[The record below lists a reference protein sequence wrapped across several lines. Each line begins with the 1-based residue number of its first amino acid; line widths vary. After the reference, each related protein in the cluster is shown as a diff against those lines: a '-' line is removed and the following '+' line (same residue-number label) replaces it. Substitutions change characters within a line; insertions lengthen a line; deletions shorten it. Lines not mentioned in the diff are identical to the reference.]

1 MSSGG
6 ILSLPNE
13 LLIAIAT
20 AGQGGSVTVQQ
31 LRPEWSLSQVC
42 RRFRDII
49 VGAPVLWTLIEL
61 DLHSDMLADIANL
74 YFTRSQAC
82 HLRTI
87 LRECK
92 DTDDELIA
100 ERLSVIVP
108 HIHRIRQLRIFLFAN
123 PQIALAPLRH
133 VAAPNLERLE
143 IRNTLEAFEMN
154 PVEIFSLGAPM
165 LTFICM
171 KCITPHFP
179 VPWAA
184 ALTHLKLH
192 RDGEWRDSSSSLA
205 ATITTQCLCLAHL
218 SLSVV
223 YLEMGRL
230 HLPFLERLH
239 IEIPEEDQHHLLAI
253 FDLFDTPALA
263 EFTISGTHADQILV
277 LFNSTSLPHSSFPA
291 LTSLTFVN
299 GSCACRVIPADAHPI
314 TSAPRLFPALSSLS
328 LIHQC
333 FTPHLV
339 TGIFAREQAL
349 KFRVPPLFF
358 QYLDVEEDD
367 LDVEVLREIDSKS
380 SSMMQHFELDHIR
393 YGCYSP

>member
-1 MSSGG
+1 MANLVTDLLVSNPQVWPLLQTVTLCPQFSREAVAAAVLNAAHSRREQALKFRVPPLFFQYLDVEEDDLDVEVLREIDSKSSSMMQRSSFALRVGYSKRELNACALCAGG

-171 KCITPHFP
+171 KCIT
-179 VPWAA
+179 
-184 ALTHLKLH
+184 
-192 RDGEWRDSSSSLA
+192 
-205 ATITTQCLCLAHL
+205 
-218 SLSVV
+218 
-223 YLEMGRL
+223 
-230 HLPFLERLH
+230 
-239 IEIPEEDQHHLLAI
+239 
-253 FDLFDTPALA
+253 
-263 EFTISGTHADQILV
+263 
-277 LFNSTSLPHSSFPA
+277 
-291 LTSLTFVN
+291 LTSLYR
-299 GSCACRVIPADAHPI
+299 GR
-314 TSAPRLFPALSSLS
+314 
-328 LIHQC
+328 
-333 FTPHLV
+333 
-339 TGIFAREQAL
+339 
-349 KFRVPPLFF
+349 PPL
-358 QYLDVEEDD
+358 
-367 LDVEVLREIDSKS
+367 
-380 SSMMQHFELDHIR
+380 
-393 YGCYSP
+393 PT